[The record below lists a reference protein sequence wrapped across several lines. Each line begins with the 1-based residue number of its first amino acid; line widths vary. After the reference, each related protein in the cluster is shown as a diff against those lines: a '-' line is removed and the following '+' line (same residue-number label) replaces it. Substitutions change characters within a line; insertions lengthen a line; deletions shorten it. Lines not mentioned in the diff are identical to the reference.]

1 MILRALVS
9 VDSVVTR
16 VVKPVV
22 TEILVAFK
30 LDVVFVIFVI
40 AIEITEAVEVAV
52 AMFGMVTVA

>member
-22 TEILVAFK
+22 TEILVTFK